1 MNSRTRGWTGFLK
14 DEGSGFLEWIES
26 NGVLSKKF
34 DSLAKA
40 LWSSIQW
47 QVRTGQDAADVWEA
61 VPAVVHC
68 LDKPATYEKPGT
80 ARAYAW
86 LYLLER
92 YVRTWIALE
101 KLVAAYCLPMARYG
115 VRALDVGTGPGPSA
129 FAVNDFYSAMT
140 VFSELTANAK
150 WRQPARISCV
160 ENDRNTNHLRHLL
173 TEIIYE
179 QSLKEAKSIFAMAGS
194 LGNFKK
200 ILPTRDRKKRLL
212 ALRHEEE
219 EYYDAEAGWWTSD
232 LVYQLD
238 EANDIAQSLHRYRFF
253 VFNNF
258 LTPVNTVARY
268 RQNLED
274 ILHDAHPGSVV
285 VVIGGKGEKYCRVY
299 ECVGQLAESAGFER
313 KTLKDDIVSSAK
325 SVVSDRV
332 YEEGQR
338 IYNYLQELA
347 PNEDQNIQAAHSH
360 FQGSDILT
368 SYSKLQVYRKY
379 SWQRPRAEEQ

>member
-14 DEGSGFLEWIES
+14 DEGSSFLEWIES
-26 NGVLSKKF
+26 NGILSEKF
-34 DSLAKA
+34 DSLAAA
-40 LWSSIQW
+40 LWSLIYR
-47 QVRTGQDAADVWEA
+47 QVCTVQDATEVWEA

-129 FAVNDFYSAMT
+129 FAIYDFYSAMT
-140 VFSELTANAK
+140 VFSELTANAN
-150 WRQPARISCV
+150 WHQPARLSCV
-160 ENDRNTNHLRHLL
+160 ECDRNTNHLRHLL
-173 TEIIYE
+173 AEIIYE
-179 QSLKEAKSIFAMAGS
+179 QSLKESKGILAMAGF
-194 LGNFKK
+194 LQNFKE
-200 ILPTRDRKKRLL
+200 ILPTQDRKKRLM
-212 ALRHEEE
+212 ALRHEED
-219 EYYDAEAGWWTSD
+219 EYYDLKGWWISD
-232 LVYQLD
+232 PVYQLD
-238 EANDIAQSLHRYRFF
+238 EANDIAQSLHRYRLI

-258 LTPVNTVARY
+258 LTPVNTVAKY
-268 RQNLED
+268 RRNLDD

-285 VVIGGKGEKYCRVY
+285 VVLGGQGEKYCRVY
-299 ECVGQLAESAGFER
+299 ESVGRLAESAGFER
-313 KTLKDDIVSSAK
+313 KTIMDDSVSSSESIVSG
-325 SVVSDRV
+325 RV

-338 IYNYLQELA
+338 VYRYLQELS
-347 PNEDQNIQAAHSH
+347 PNEDQSIQAVHSH
-360 FQGSDILT
+360 FQESSILT

-379 SWQRPRAEEQ
+379 SWQRPRTKEQ